1 MCGKSISNTS
11 MFQVHYRDPPDQIN
25 QSMDQTDL
33 PGHFPEVNKVVFS
46 KYDFP

>member
-1 MCGKSISNTS
+1 MCGKSIANTS
-11 MFQVHYRDPPDQIN
+11 MIQGHYRNYPDQIN
-25 QSMDQTDL
+25 QSINQTDL